1 MWRNRLEKVQFLS
14 CQSRGKDKNR
24 NQKKR
29 RSKMKVNLSKFT
41 HRNGMW
47 TTTNYWNSNTIFDL
61 FLIIFPNPLQRSII
75 VLSMPN

>member
-1 MWRNRLEKVQFLS
+1 
-14 CQSRGKDKNR
+14 
-24 NQKKR
+24 
-29 RSKMKVNLSKFT
+29 MKVNLSKFT